1 MRRHDRSVPAGRGSA
16 SSRHVASCHGHFRGR
31 MRFTPL
37 ERFDGA
43 LNFLLAKPL

>member
-1 MRRHDRSVPAGRGSA
+1 MRRHDRSVRPRRGSA
-16 SSRHVASCHGHFRGR
+16 SSRYVGSCHGHFRGR